1 MYRGLSFFLNKLNT
15 RKDPLTKVFSC
26 LHQLIMTDTEITY
39 LPLPPTELMQGI
51 HHFEFLQNSL
61 TNSSTIQSFKAM
73 TYTLSTRQLVNGWE
87 QQHQKVHRLK
97 IDSALSVLKSVSVMV
112 EGAMDLA
119 ANDDTNNGDDAKAVE
134 LLRLRF
140 NKVKELFVIPDSSK
154 DLGLIVVITR
164 SIK

>member
-1 MYRGLSFFLNKLNT
+1 
-15 RKDPLTKVFSC
+15 
-26 LHQLIMTDTEITY
+26 
-39 LPLPPTELMQGI
+39 
-51 HHFEFLQNSL
+51 
-61 TNSSTIQSFKAM
+61 M

-140 NKVKELFVIPDSSK
+140 NKVKELLVIPDSSK

>member
-1 MYRGLSFFLNKLNT
+1 
-15 RKDPLTKVFSC
+15 
-26 LHQLIMTDTEITY
+26 MTDTEITY
-39 LPLPPTELMQGI
+39 LPLPPTELMQEI

-140 NKVKELFVIPDSSK
+140 NKVKELLVIPDSSK